1 MLPKLLKLTALVLG
15 ALLVSLHLRQ
25 MVAYSFNCKLDMRG
39 KVQEDVSR
47 PYWLSIKVHSVFNS
61 RIKLFRKG

>member
-1 MLPKLLKLTALVLG
+1 MLKLTALVLG

-39 KVQEDVSR
+39 KLQEDVSR
-47 PYWLSIKVHSVFNS
+47 QYWLSSRMSIKVYSVFKS
-61 RIKLFRKG
+61 RLYLFRKG